1 MKKTMTVL
9 GALLTAGSVLAQSS
23 SVTDT
28 DGDGNIYGNV
38 SGVVIDFDST
48 AASAAVWSPPLSDG
62 TTYNLNSLSFR
73 QGATTDAASLYLGVY
88 TGLASGVLS
97 GFLGA
102 SANAINWST
111 VADGT
116 WAQYTFSGINVT
128 ADSTVGSGSGLLY
141 FVFQAETTAIGG
153 TEVGDISLQRIN
165 GFGSTDTML
174 TDLNHVI
181 AYGAPVTTRALE
193 YQATVTPVPEPASLA
208 MIGLSGAGLLLAI
221 RRQKK

>member
-1 MKKTMTVL
+1 M
-9 GALLTAGSVLAQSS
+9 
-23 SVTDT
+23 
-28 DGDGNIYGNV
+28 
-38 SGVVIDFDST
+38 IDFDST
-48 AASAAVWSPPLSDG
+48 AASAAVWSPALSAG

-88 TGLASGVLS
+88 TGFTSQLYSGVLS

-102 SANAINWST
+102 SDNAINWST
-111 VADGT
+111 IAGGT

-128 ADSTVGSGSGLLY
+128 ADSTVGSGSGVLY
-141 FVFQAETTAIGG
+141 FVFQAETTALAG

-165 GFGSTDTML
+165 GSNGSMA
-174 TDLNHVI
+174 TDLNNVI